1 MLKSEINDPVWFF
14 DLEWVPD
21 AAGAIRLYGL
31 PQDTSE
37 RDAMQRL
44 WEGTKGYDPAA
55 CPRPFVKYALSRVV
69 SIASLAVWRASSAI
83 CEGVLVVVFMRI
95 SFPGR

>member
-44 WEGTKGYDPAA
+44 WEET
-55 CPRPFVKYALSRVV
+55 
-69 SIASLAVWRASSAI
+69 
-83 CEGVLVVVFMRI
+83 
-95 SFPGR
+95 